1 LISMGS
7 LTSHRFASSAF
18 NGFSAP
24 SLISILLEDVMAAAW
39 VQKDANWDGFPS
51 SHLVNLNSLRRNTLE
66 TIFSF
71 SWLPL
76 KFSDQIRK
84 SKTRVPE
91 ETRGEPPPG
100 LLGPV
105 GPGWPACPGSRAD
118 SVRFFACP
126 TNFAFLDH
134 VKKLA

>member
-1 LISMGS
+1 LSS
-7 LTSHRFASSAF
+7 YRFASSAF

-24 SLISILLEDVMAAAW
+24 SLISTLLGDVMATAW

-51 SHLVNLNSLRRNTLE
+51 SHLVPLNSPGRNALE

-71 SWLPL
+71 FLTSL

-84 SKTRVPE
+84 SKTRVPK
-91 ETRGEPPPG
+91 ETGGEQPPG
-100 LLGPV
+100 PPGPI
-105 GPGWPACPGSRAD
+105 GAGRPACPGSRAG

-126 TNFAFLDH
+126 NISAFVAH
-134 VKKLA
+134 VKKMA